1 MEDVHNH
8 DLHENLDTRI
18 LEKLDAVE
26 IDLVEHLSVIAT
38 MSRRQIVQVSNSS
51 R

>member
-1 MEDVHNH
+1 
-8 DLHENLDTRI
+8 
-18 LEKLDAVE
+18 
-26 IDLVEHLSVIAT
+26 LVEHLSLIAS